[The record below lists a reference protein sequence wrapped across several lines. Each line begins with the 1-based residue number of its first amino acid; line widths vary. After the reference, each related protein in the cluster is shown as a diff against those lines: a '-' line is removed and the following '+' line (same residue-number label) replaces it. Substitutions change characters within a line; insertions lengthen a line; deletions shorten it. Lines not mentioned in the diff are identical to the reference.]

1 MRMIDTADSFRTAI
15 PYKIERLGQGYAPCE
30 LLGGAAQHHART
42 PVDHRRLEPKCS
54 GGQSPYA
61 QLTGGIMNQL
71 RRSLSLV
78 MLSLALV
85 ALSLQGCGVSTSTV
99 SLTPGPERVELTMTP
114 GVIQSGG
121 SAQVEVA
128 SPSADSI
135 SIESPDGLDRYW
147 STGSNLHAR
156 IGSDFGESD
165 SGLEY
170 AVREHGRLFN
180 VLKKP
185 VKVAVCRKSSCRE
198 YYHEIPVQLPE
209 RNERSVA
216 ITGGWSTA
224 FTKRAV
230 TSRDKSVLLKEALS
244 HTVWN
249 LQAELATG
257 GWSARAYGFYGA
269 DERGGS
275 LDVSREIKRM
285 GDGMSYGLAMHLAA
299 THRQWLP
306 TDRHAALTQGTAYRA
321 SIGPSIM
328 IKGLTASSQLGIYT
342 DGKETLQ
349 EVSTFVSLNGG
360 LTEVRT
366 PVTVTL
372 EKTFAFG
379 GEPMIP
385 RRRDQLERLTLGL
398 DLVRNFAVRF
408 GMTTHRSAWPT
419 EDRSSDL
426 RASEVYYTIGGQYTL
441 SW

>member
-1 MRMIDTADSFRTAI
+1 MVSLPAVS
-15 PYKIERLGQGYAPCE
+15 
-30 LLGGAAQHHART
+30 
-42 PVDHRRLEPKCS
+42 
-54 GGQSPYA
+54 
-61 QLTGGIMNQL
+61 MNQP
-71 RRSLSLV
+71 LSTR
-78 MLSLALV
+78 SLALLPTICV

-99 SLTPGPERVELTMTP
+99 DLTPGPEPLELTITP
-114 GVIQSGG
+114 AVIQSGG
-121 SAQVEVA
+121 SAQVKVV

-135 SIESPDGLDRYW
+135 SIESLNGLDRYW
-147 STGSNLHAR
+147 ATGSQLRAR
-156 IGSDFGESD
+156 VDSDFGD
-165 SGLEY
+165 SVPSSGF
-170 AVREHGRLFN
+170 AVRQQGKLFD

-185 VKVAVCRKSSCRE
+185 MKVVVCRKNNCRE
-198 YYHEIPVQLPE
+198 YFHEIPVQLPE

-216 ITGGWSTA
+216 VTGGWSTA
-224 FTKRAV
+224 FAKRAV
-230 TSRDKSVLLKEALS
+230 TSRDKSVLLKEALN

-249 LQAELATG
+249 VQAELATG
-257 GWSARAYGFYGA
+257 RLNARLHGFYGR

-275 LDVSREIKRM
+275 LDLSREIKRM
-285 GDGMSYGLAMHLAA
+285 GDGMSYGLAMRLSA
-299 THRQWLP
+299 THAEWLP
-306 TDRHAALTQGTAYRA
+306 TDRSAILTRGTSYRA
-321 SIGPSIM
+321 SVGPSIM

-342 DGKETLQ
+342 DGRETLQ

-385 RRRDQLERLTLGL
+385 RRRDQLERLTLGV

-419 EDRSSDL
+419 ADRATDL

>member
-1 MRMIDTADSFRTAI
+1 MKQARS
-15 PYKIERLGQGYAPCE
+15 RLFLAVLP
-30 LLGGAAQHHART
+30 
-42 PVDHRRLEPKCS
+42 
-54 GGQSPYA
+54 
-61 QLTGGIMNQL
+61 
-71 RRSLSLV
+71 SLY
-78 MLSLALV
+78 V

-99 SLTPGPERVELTMTP
+99 SLTPGPEPVELTVTP
-114 GVIQSGG
+114 TVIHPGG
-121 SAQVEVA
+121 SAQVRVV

-135 SIESPDGLDRYW
+135 SIESLNGLDRYW
-147 STGSNLHAR
+147 DTGSNLRAR
-156 IGSDFGESD
+156 IDSDFGD
-165 SGLEY
+165 SIPGSQF
-170 AVREHGRLFN
+170 AVREHGRLFD

-185 VKVAVCRKSSCRE
+185 MKVVVCRKSSCRD

-216 ITGGWSTA
+216 VTGGWSTA

-230 TSRDKSVLLKEALS
+230 TGRDKSVLLKEALS

-249 LQAELATG
+249 VQAELATG
-257 GWSARAYGFYGA
+257 KLSARLQGFYGA

-275 LDVSREIKRM
+275 FDLSREIKRM
-285 GDGMSYGLAMHLAA
+285 GEGMSYGIAMHLAA
-299 THRQWLP
+299 THTEWLP
-306 TDRHAALTQGTAYRA
+306 TERNAALTKGTAYRA

-328 IKGLTASSQLGIYT
+328 VKGLTASSQLGIYT
-342 DGKETLQ
+342 DGRETLQ

-360 LTEVRT
+360 LTEVRN

-398 DLVRNFAVRF
+398 DLFRDFALRI

-419 EDRSSDL
+419 QDRASDL
-426 RASEVYYTIGGQYTL
+426 RASEVYYTIGGQYTI

>member
-1 MRMIDTADSFRTAI
+1 MKKSAGDRPVRHRSTQIESLRRGTLLAKPYRTQRNMVREVRRFAADMYYVLRREGSRMISVPTVSMNHPT
-15 PYKIERLGQGYAPCE
+15 
-30 LLGGAAQHHART
+30 
-42 PVDHRRLEPKCS
+42 RR
-54 GGQSPYA
+54 A
-61 QLTGGIMNQL
+61 
-71 RRSLSLV
+71 
-78 MLSLALV
+78 SLALSALMGV

-99 SLTPGPERVELTMTP
+99 NLTTGPEPVEITMTP
-114 GVIQSGG
+114 AMALPGG
-121 SAQVEVA
+121 SVQLKVA
-128 SPSADSI
+128 SPSSDSI
-135 SIESPDGLDRYW
+135 SVESIDGIDRYW
-147 STGSNLHAR
+147 GTGSTLNTSL
-156 IGSDFGESD
+156 GSDFGDTSAVTR
-165 SGLEY
+165 Y
-170 AVREHGRLFN
+170 AVREHGRLFD

-185 VKVAVCRKSSCRE
+185 IKIAVCRKGHCRN
-198 YYHEIPVQLPE
+198 YYHDLAVRLPE

-216 ITGGWSTA
+216 VTGGWSTA

-230 TSRDKSVLLKEALS
+230 TTRDKSVLLKEALS

-249 LQAELATG
+249 GQAEVATG
-257 GWSARAYGFYGA
+257 KVSGRVQGFYGA

-275 LDVSREIKRM
+275 LDLSHEIKRV
-285 GDGMSYGLAMHLAA
+285 GEGMSYGLALRVAA
-299 THRQWLP
+299 THSGWLP
-306 TDRHAALTQGTAYRA
+306 TEHNAALNRGTAYRA
-321 SIGPSIM
+321 SFGPSIM

-379 GEPMIP
+379 GEPLIP

-398 DLVRNFAVRF
+398 DLVRNFALRL

-419 EDRSSDL
+419 QDGTSDL
-426 RASEVYYTIGGQYTL
+426 KASEVYYTVGGQYTL

>member
-1 MRMIDTADSFRTAI
+1 
-15 PYKIERLGQGYAPCE
+15 
-30 LLGGAAQHHART
+30 
-42 PVDHRRLEPKCS
+42 
-54 GGQSPYA
+54 
-61 QLTGGIMNQL
+61 MNQPL
-71 RRSLSLV
+71 CR
-78 MLSLALV
+78 LSLALVPSAYV

-99 SLTPGPERVELTMTP
+99 NLTPGPEPVELTFTP
-114 GVIQSGG
+114 AVIQAGG
-121 SAQVEVA
+121 STQIRVV

-135 SIESPDGLDRYW
+135 SIESPNGLDRYW
-147 STGSNLHAR
+147 DTGSNLRAR
-156 IGSDFGESD
+156 LGSDFGD
-165 SGLEY
+165 SVPGLQY
-170 AVREHGRLFN
+170 AVREHGRLFD

-185 VKVAVCRKSSCRE
+185 MKVVVCRKSSCRD
-198 YYHEIPVQLPE
+198 YYHEISVQLPE
-209 RNERSVA
+209 RNEHSVA
-216 ITGGWSTA
+216 VTGGWSTA

-230 TSRDKSVLLKEALS
+230 TGRDKSVLLKEALS

-249 LQAELATG
+249 IQAELATG
-257 GWSARAYGFYGA
+257 GLNARLQGFYGA

-285 GDGMSYGLAMHLAA
+285 GEGMSYGIAMHLAT
-299 THRQWLP
+299 THTEWLP
-306 TDRHAALTQGTAYRA
+306 TERNAALTQGTAYRA

-342 DGKETLQ
+342 DGRETLQ

-379 GEPMIP
+379 GEPLIP

-398 DLVRNFAVRF
+398 DLIRNLALRI

-419 EDRSSDL
+419 LDRSSDL
-426 RASEVYYTIGGQYTL
+426 RASEVYYTIGGQYTI